1 MLTHI
6 HVRNLAIV
14 DAIDVELAGGMT
26 ALTGETGA
34 GKSILV
40 DALGLVLGD
49 RADSSVIR
57 HGCERAEI
65 SASFEIDRLAGVAEW
80 LCEREL
86 DLDGE
91 CQLRRVINREG
102 RSRGY
107 INGQPVPMQS
117 LRELGEQLVD
127 IHGQHEHQSLLR
139 SAVQRQL
146 LDAFGGHQP
155 LLTEV
160 ATLYAEWKSV
170 QDQLDSVIRDT
181 TERDARLD
189 LLRYQSQELEA
200 LGLSAEDIHSI
211 DEEHARQANAGQL
224 LEACQQGLARLDAED
239 GDSAYSLVSR
249 SLDELS
255 ELVRLDS
262 RLEETVRLLGDA
274 AILVQEGAESLR
286 HYAGQLEIDPGRL
299 QWLEDRIGILHDLAR
314 KHRCTPEELPVVADN
329 IRRELDSIE
338 HADQHRETLQTRLG
352 ELEQSCQKAARQLS
366 DKRKRAATA
375 FGKQITTA
383 MQTLGMAGGVF
394 RAAVT
399 PRKDSACGPHGMD
412 NIEFLVSANA
422 GQPVQPLAKVAS
434 GGELSRISLSIQVI
448 SAGSETI
455 PTLIFDEVDSGIGG
469 GVAEIVGQKL
479 RALGAGRQVLCVTH
493 LPQVAALAHQQMQV
507 SKLSGKDTTHT
518 RIRPLDGTERVDE
531 LARMLGGVKITRQT
545 REHAREMME
554 LGQKQDTRSKP
565 VRRKA
570 KA

>member
-80 LCEREL
+80 LCAREL

-91 CQLRRVINREG
+91 CQLRRIINREG

-200 LGLSAEDIHSI
+200 LGLSAEDIESI
-211 DEEHARQANAGQL
+211 DAEHARQANAGQL
-224 LEACQQGLARLDAED
+224 LEACQQGLTRLDAED

-249 SLDELS
+249 TLDELS

-274 AILVQEGAESLR
+274 AILVQEGTESLR

-314 KHRCTPEELPVVADN
+314 KHRCTPEELPVVAGN

-383 MQTLGMAGGVF
+383 MQTLGMGGGVF